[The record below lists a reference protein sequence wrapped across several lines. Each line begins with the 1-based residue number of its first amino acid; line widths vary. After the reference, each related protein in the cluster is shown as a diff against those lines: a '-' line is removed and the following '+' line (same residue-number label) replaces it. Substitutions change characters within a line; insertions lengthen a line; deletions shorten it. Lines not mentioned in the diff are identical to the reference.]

1 MKNLFFYILLI
12 IILIL
17 NGCKS
22 KMLDPAEADRSMK
35 VLNSNLINLF
45 STGSDKQEYK
55 ALRFLLEQTSTP
67 LPFVKKINPT
77 QADTAV
83 FRINKKKGVYQW
95 NSALKMFEKSG
106 NSEIVSL
113 HFPTEKSEKNIAY
126 LDLNK
131 FQSQTYSSR
140 PDFPTEIEA
149 NLKIGEEEIASIRH
163 NARIINNLPEH
174 ISTLIKG
181 TDYQAGLEL
190 NRTQLNKEGE
200 LSIDIFLRTKGINI
214 ISGKINA
221 QIEYSR
227 RSYFF
232 KIINFDL
239 KLIDHLVKGN
249 INYSAIEPT
258 SADYISSFNSN
269 SSILLFE
276 GRNQV
281 GKVVLNKTNNGEL
294 LDYFIQFQ
302 DGKEVLISQYLP
314 ILKNLL
320 NLKY

>member
-1 MKNLFFYILLI
+1 MKNLLFYNLLI
-12 IILIL
+12 ITLIL
-17 NGCKS
+17 NACKNRV
-22 KMLDPAEADRSMK
+22 LDPVEADRSMK
-35 VLNSNLINLF
+35 VLNSNLINLL
-45 STGSDKQEYK
+45 STGSDKQEYR
-55 ALRFLLEQTSTP
+55 ALRFLLGQTSTP

-77 QADTAV
+77 QPDTTV
-83 FRINKKKGVYQW
+83 YSLDKEKGVYQW
-95 NSALKMFEKSG
+95 NSALKMFEKLE

-113 HFPTEKSEKNIAY
+113 RFPTEKSEKNIACF
-126 LDLNK
+126 DLNK
-131 FQSQTYSSR
+131 FQSQAYSSR

-149 NLKIGEEEIASIRH
+149 SLKIGEVEIVSIRH
-163 NARIINNLPEH
+163 NARITNNLPEH

-190 NRTQLNKEGE
+190 NRTQLNKEGK
-200 LSIDIFLRTKGINI
+200 LSIDIFLRTKGIEI
-214 ISGKINA
+214 ISGKIDA

-227 RSYFF
+227 HSYFL

-239 KLIDHLVKGN
+239 KLIDHMVKGK
-249 INYSAIEPT
+249 INYSAVDPT

-269 SSILLFE
+269 SSIVIFE

-281 GKVVLNKTNNGEL
+281 GKIVLNKTNNSEL
-294 LDYFIQFQ
+294 LDYFIRFQ
-302 DGKEVLISQYLP
+302 NGNELLLSQYLP